1 MNHPVNKRGK
11 AREAMPNLLIGEP
24 DLGFL
29 SMKAAAHEETLDPR
43 GSAGPPASPL
53 MLTPR
58 IAWRRFCAATGGRV
72 GMRTF
77 YQWIGNEEIY
87 SVRTGRKLLI
97 PAEALDNLINLMKQ
111 CLAGGMLTP
120 RLALARLCKGTCCR
134 VCMQTFYMWIAAY
147 KIRSFRVGGRI
158 FIPVTEVDELI
169 EKCLAGDRLY

>member
-1 MNHPVNKRGK
+1 MNHPVNKRRK
-11 AREAMPNLLIGEP
+11 AREAMPNLSIGEP

-29 SMKAAAHEETLDPR
+29 SMKAARNEETLDPN
-43 GSAGPPASPL
+43 GSPGPPASPL

-58 IAWRRFCAATGGRV
+58 IAWQRFCAATGSRV

-77 YQWIGNEEIY
+77 YQWIAKEEIY

-134 VCMQTFYMWIAAY
+134 VGMITFYLWIAAY
-147 KIRSFRVGGRI
+147 KIRTFRVGGRI
-158 FIPVTEVDELI
+158 FIPVAEVDDLI
-169 EKCLAGDRLY
+169 EKCLRGEGLE